1 MMDNEMTAMTVG
13 ELKKYI
19 RNLPNDT
26 PVFMV
31 TDKTS
36 PGAWD
41 EENSRWRFAHP
52 LGSCSRE
59 HNYAENMFDDYD
71 ELALILEVDM

>member
-1 MMDNEMTAMTVG
+1 MNYESNAMTVG

-19 RNLPNDT
+19 RNMPNDT

-36 PGAWD
+36 PNAWD
-41 EENSRWRFAHP
+41 DDRNRWRFAHP
-52 LGSCSRE
+52 LAQCSRE
-59 HNYAENMFDDYD
+59 HNYVEDMFGEE
-71 ELALILEVDM
+71 ELVLILEVED